1 MENNQIDKKRV
12 WQRIGIIFVLLT
24 LLIGPNFGPIPTM
37 LSKNANIETSVL
49 ALLFSFIIG
58 FTIILVI
65 VKQFNKNISFKEML
79 KSFGW
84 AAPTRTGA
92 VIAGAILGLLWGFMF
107 MSGILQFDPDTN
119 LAQITGLRILA
130 ALIAASGALMEDFIT
145 RSFIMNQ
152 LQSINVSKW
161 LQAILSALIF
171 AVYHTIWGFNIYSFI
186 FSVIYGLM
194 LSGLF
199 LWGKRSLTPVLLGH
213 SLAVL
218 ISEPFATMMIF
229 LAARM

>member
-1 MENNQIDKKRV
+1 MENKTIDKKRV
-12 WQRIGIIFVLLT
+12 WQRIAIIFVLLT
-24 LLIGPNFGPIPTM
+24 LLIGPNFGPIPTL
-37 LSKNANIETSVL
+37 LSRNTPIETSVI
-49 ALLFSFIIG
+49 ALLISFIIG
-58 FTIILVI
+58 FTIILLI
-65 VKQFNKNISFKEML
+65 VKQYYKGVSFKEML
-79 KSFGW
+79 KKLGW
-84 AAPTRTGA
+84 AAPTRTATIIVG
-92 VIAGAILGLLWGFMF
+92 IILGLLWGFMF
-107 MSGILQFDPDTN
+107 MSGILQVDPNTN
-119 LAQITGLRILA
+119 LAQINGLRILA
-130 ALIAASGALMEDFIT
+130 ALIASSGALMEDFIT

-152 LQSINVSKW
+152 LQNINVSKW

-171 AVYHTIWGFNIYSFI
+171 AFYHTIWGFNIFSFI
-186 FSVIYGLM
+186 FSVVYGLM